1 MMESMNAARVA
12 LGVIASLAPFCAFAC
27 SSSSDDGNAGDAGS
41 GADAIEC
48 FVNCNGFD
56 ASPQDASAGDSASST
71 DAALSP
77 YTTSFPA
84 TENPISE
91 NGKWKNGK
99 TDGLDWG
106 DVQTTPGLAFGTVV
120 SSGPPY
126 NDSTAILVGSW
137 SDNQSAQAVVH
148 TVAQT
153 SSVFEE
159 VELRLRTTIAPG
171 VIQGY
176 EFNFRAIADGSQY
189 CQIVRWNG
197 ALNDFTY
204 VPNASATG
212 PGLHDGDVVKATA
225 IGTHLTAYINGALCT
240 SGDDS
245 TFPSGN
251 PGVGFYNQNGTS
263 GQNADYGFSNFE
275 AQNEP

>member
-1 MMESMNAARVA
+1 MNAARVG
-12 LGVIASLAPFCAFAC
+12 LGFLVSVAPFCAFAC
-27 SSSSDDGNAGDAGS
+27 SSSSDGGSANDAGS
-41 GADAIEC
+41 GADGVAC
-48 FVNCNGFD
+48 FVDCNGLD
-56 ASPQDASAGDSASST
+56 AGAGDARAGDAASST

-77 YTTSFPA
+77 YTTTFPA

-99 TDGLDWG
+99 KDGLDWG
-106 DVQTTPGLAFGTVV
+106 DVQTTPGLVFGTVV
-120 SSGPPY
+120 SGGPPY
-126 NDSTAILVGSW
+126 DDSTAILVGSW
-137 SDNQSAQAVVH
+137 SDNQSAQATVH
-148 TVAQT
+148 TVSQT

-159 VELRLRTTIAPG
+159 VELRLRTKIEANSIT
-171 VIQGY
+171 GY
-176 EFNFRAIADGSQY
+176 EFNFRAIADGNQY
-189 CQIVRWNG
+189 CQIVKWNG
-197 ALNDFTY
+197 ALNDFAY

-225 IGTHLTAYINGALCT
+225 IGTHLTAYINGVECT

-263 GQNADYGFSNFE
+263 AQNSDYGFSNFQ

>member
-1 MMESMNAARVA
+1 MNGARLA
-12 LGVIASLAPFCAFAC
+12 LGLALSIPICALSC
-27 SSSSDDGNAGDAGS
+27 SSSSDGGGAGDAG
-41 GADAIEC
+41 ADAIAC
-48 FVNCNGFD
+48 FVNCNGLD
-56 ASPQDASAGDSASST
+56 AGVRDSATGDSASTS
-71 DAALSP
+71 DGGLSP
-77 YTTSFPA
+77 YSTTFPA

-91 NGKWKNGK
+91 SGKWKNGK
-99 TDGLDWG
+99 ADGRDWG

-120 SSGPPY
+120 SAGPPY
-126 NDSTAILVGSW
+126 DDSTAILVGSW
-137 SDNQSAQAVVH
+137 SDNQSAQATVH
-148 TVAQT
+148 SVSQT
-153 SSVFEE
+153 STVFEE
-159 VELRLRTTIAPG
+159 VELRLRTTIATG

-212 PGLHDGDVVKATA
+212 PGIHDGDVVKATA
-225 IGTHLTAYINGALCT
+225 IGTHLTAYINGVECT

-245 TFPSGN
+245 TFASGN

-263 GQNADYGFSNFE
+263 GQNADYGFSQFE